1 MKKEQRMSDTY
12 LPGDTRQRI
21 QDLIKNRKITQA
33 ELAKRVGLSNSALSR
48 YLQGGTKNLGDG
60 FIIRI
65 AKYFDV
71 STDFLLGETDIPD
84 RKNYDIEELGLSAE
98 TAKLLY
104 TGKVDTSVLN
114 QLVEHPRF
122 PQLLLLLA
130 RYRDETM
137 IAGINAMNQIL
148 TFMRSLTLDQ
158 ANLHPEDAVAAKNAA
173 QNLKLLATPPIT
185 ADTNTIQNLFMQI
198 VRDIKKNAESNVE
211 EQQAVTAEVLK
222 QMRENLVKD
231 GEAVDLSKLTAED
244 LTVAV
249 MKTISEAGIPEEKLT
264 SLSASFVLPLS
275 FPFQAPCRGS
285 SSQASARSIR
295 TIQPQAGY
303 ILQGNRRSSGRPF
316 LS

>member
-1 MKKEQRMSDTY
+1 MSDTY

-33 ELAKRVGLSNSALSR
+33 ELAERVGLSSSTLSR
-48 YLQGGTKNLGDG
+48 YLQGRTANLGDG

-71 STDFLLGETDIPD
+71 STDFLLGETDIPE

-104 TGKVDTSVLN
+104 TGKVDASVLN

-158 ANLHPEDAVAAKNAA
+158 ANLHPENAVAAKNAV
-173 QNLKLLATPPIT
+173 QDLKQLATPPIT

-198 VRDIKKNAESNVE
+198 VRDIKKNAESASE
-211 EQQAVTAEVLK
+211 SQQAVTTEVLK
-222 QMRENLVKD
+222 QLRENLVKD

-249 MKTISEAGIPEEKLT
+249 MKTISEAGIPEENLS
-264 SLSASFVLPLS
+264 SLSASFLDLLNALKEPDHDE
-275 FPFQAPCRGS
+275 
-285 SSQASARSIR
+285 
-295 TIQPQAGY
+295 
-303 ILQGNRRSSGRPF
+303 
-316 LS
+316 

>member
-1 MKKEQRMSDTY
+1 MSDTY

-33 ELAKRVGLSNSALSR
+33 ELAEKVGLSNSALSR
-48 YLQGGTKNLGDG
+48 YLQGRTTNLGDG

-84 RKNYDIEELGLSAE
+84 RKNYDIEELRLSAE

-104 TGKVDTSVLN
+104 TGKVDASVLN
-114 QLVEHPRF
+114 QLIEHPRF

-148 TFMRSLTLDQ
+148 TFIRSLTLDQ
-158 ANLHPEDAVAAKNAA
+158 ANLHPEDADTVKNAA
-173 QNLKLLATPPIT
+173 QDLRLLATPPVT

-198 VRDIKKNAESNVE
+198 VRDIKKNAESASE
-211 EQQAVTAEVLK
+211 AQQAATTEVLK
-222 QMRENLVKD
+222 LLRENLTKD
-231 GEAVDLSKLTAED
+231 GESVDLSKLTGED

-264 SLSASFVLPLS
+264 SLGASFLDLLNALKEPDHDE
-275 FPFQAPCRGS
+275 
-285 SSQASARSIR
+285 
-295 TIQPQAGY
+295 
-303 ILQGNRRSSGRPF
+303 
-316 LS
+316 

>member
-1 MKKEQRMSDTY
+1 MPDTY

-33 ELAKRVGLSNSALSR
+33 ELAEKVGLSNSALSR

-60 FIIRI
+60 YIIRI

-104 TGKVDTSVLN
+104 TGKVDASVLN

-137 IAGINAMNQIL
+137 IAGINAMNQVMN
-148 TFMRSLTLDQ
+148 FSRSFLIGQ
-158 ANLHPEDAVAAKNAA
+158 AKLRPEDAEAAGEAAKTL
-173 QNLKLLATPPIT
+173 QLLGTPTVT
-185 ADTNTIQNLFMQI
+185 ADTNAIQTLFMQI
-198 VRDIKKNAESNVE
+198 ARDIKKNAESTAE
-211 EQQAVTAEVLK
+211 EKQKATAEVLN
-222 QMRENLVKD
+222 RLRANLTKD

-244 LTVAV
+244 VTAAV
-249 MKTISEAGIPEEKLT
+249 MKTISEAGIPEEKLS
-264 SLSASFVLPLS
+264 SLGV
-275 FPFQAPCRGS
+275 G
-285 SSQASARSIR
+285 
-295 TIQPQAGY
+295 
-303 ILQGNRRSSGRPF
+303 F
-316 LS
+316 LDLLNALKEPNHDE

>member
-1 MKKEQRMSDTY
+1 MSNTY

-21 QDLIKNRKITQA
+21 QDLIKSRKITQA
-33 ELAKRVGLSNSALSR
+33 ELAESIGLSSSTLSR
-48 YLQGGTKNLGDG
+48 YLQGRTTNLGDG

-104 TGKVDTSVLN
+104 TGKVDASVLN

-137 IAGINAMNQIL
+137 IAGINAMNQFL

-158 ANLHPEDAVAAKNAA
+158 ANLHPEKSVAAKNVAKD
-173 QNLKLLATPPIT
+173 LKLLATPPVT

-198 VRDIKKNAESNVE
+198 VRDIKKNAESNAN

-222 QMRENLVKD
+222 QLRENLTKD
-231 GEAVDLSKLTAED
+231 GEAVNLSTISAED
-244 LTVAV
+244 LTTAV
-249 MKTISEAGIPEEKLT
+249 MKTIAAAGIPEEKLS
-264 SLSASFVLPLS
+264 SLGDSFLNLLNNLKDPD
-275 FPFQAPCRGS
+275 
-285 SSQASARSIR
+285 
-295 TIQPQAGY
+295 Y
-303 ILQGNRRSSGRPF
+303 DK
-316 LS
+316 

>member
-1 MKKEQRMSDTY
+1 MKKDQLMSDTY

-33 ELAKRVGLSNSALSR
+33 ELAERVGLSSSTLSR
-48 YLQGGTKNLGDG
+48 YLQGRTANLGDG

-71 STDFLLGETDIPD
+71 STDFLLGETDIPE

-98 TAKLLY
+98 TTKLLY
-104 TGKVDTSVLN
+104 TGKVDASVLN

-158 ANLHPEDAVAAKNAA
+158 ANLHPENAVAAKNAV
-173 QNLKLLATPPIT
+173 QDLKQLATPPIT

-198 VRDIKKNAESNVE
+198 VRDIKKNAESASE
-211 EQQAVTAEVLK
+211 SQQAVTTEVLK
-222 QMRENLVKD
+222 QLRENLVKD

-249 MKTISEAGIPEEKLT
+249 MKTISEAGIPEENLS
-264 SLSASFVLPLS
+264 SLSASFLDLLNALKEPDHDE
-275 FPFQAPCRGS
+275 
-285 SSQASARSIR
+285 
-295 TIQPQAGY
+295 
-303 ILQGNRRSSGRPF
+303 
-316 LS
+316 

>member
-1 MKKEQRMSDTY
+1 MSNTY

-21 QDLIKNRKITQA
+21 QDLIKSRKITQA
-33 ELAKRVGLSNSALSR
+33 ELAERVGLSSSTFSR
-48 YLQGGTKNLGDG
+48 YLQGRTANLGDG

-71 STDFLLGETDIPD
+71 STDFLLGETDIPG

-98 TAKLLY
+98 TAKLLF
-104 TGKVDTSVLN
+104 TGKVDASVLN

-130 RYRDETM
+130 QYRDETM
-137 IAGINAMNQIL
+137 IAGINAMNQFL

-158 ANLHPEDAVAAKNAA
+158 ANLHPENSVAAKNAA
-173 QNLKLLATPPIT
+173 QDLKLLATPPVT

-198 VRDIKKNAESNVE
+198 VRDIKKNAESNAN
-211 EQQAVTAEVLK
+211 EQQAATAEVLK
-222 QMRENLVKD
+222 QLRENLTKD

-264 SLSASFVLPLS
+264 SLGASFLDLLNALKEPDHDK
-275 FPFQAPCRGS
+275 
-285 SSQASARSIR
+285 
-295 TIQPQAGY
+295 
-303 ILQGNRRSSGRPF
+303 
-316 LS
+316 

>member
-1 MKKEQRMSDTY
+1 MSDTY

-33 ELAKRVGLSNSALSR
+33 ELAEKVGLSNSALSR
-48 YLQGGTKNLGDG
+48 YLQGRTTNLGDG

-84 RKNYDIEELGLSAE
+84 RKNYDIAELGLSAE

-104 TGKVDTSVLN
+104 TGKVDASVLN
-114 QLVEHPRF
+114 QLIEHPRF

-148 TFMRSLTLDQ
+148 TFIRSLTLDQ
-158 ANLHPEDAVAAKNAA
+158 ANLHPEDADAAKNAA
-173 QNLKLLATPPIT
+173 QDLRLLATPPVT

-198 VRDIKKNAESNVE
+198 VRDIKKNAESASE
-211 EQQAVTAEVLK
+211 AQQAATTEVLK
-222 QMRENLVKD
+222 LLRENLTKD
-231 GEAVDLSKLTAED
+231 GESVDLSKLTAED

-264 SLSASFVLPLS
+264 SLGASFLDLLNALKEPDHDE
-275 FPFQAPCRGS
+275 
-285 SSQASARSIR
+285 
-295 TIQPQAGY
+295 
-303 ILQGNRRSSGRPF
+303 
-316 LS
+316 

>member
-1 MKKEQRMSDTY
+1 MSDTY

-33 ELAKRVGLSNSALSR
+33 ELAEKVGLSNSALSR
-48 YLQGGTKNLGDG
+48 YLQGRTTNLGDG

-84 RKNYDIEELGLSAE
+84 RKNYDIEELRLSAE

-104 TGKVDTSVLN
+104 TGKVDASVLN
-114 QLVEHPRF
+114 QLIEHPRF

-148 TFMRSLTLDQ
+148 TFIRSLTLDQ
-158 ANLHPEDAVAAKNAA
+158 ANLHPEDAVAVKNAT
-173 QNLKLLATPPIT
+173 QDLRLLATPPVT

-198 VRDIKKNAESNVE
+198 VRDIKKNAESASE
-211 EQQAVTAEVLK
+211 AQQAATTEVLK
-222 QMRENLVKD
+222 LLRENLTKD
-231 GEAVDLSKLTAED
+231 GESVDLSKLTAED

-264 SLSASFVLPLS
+264 SLGASFLDLLNALKEPDHDE
-275 FPFQAPCRGS
+275 
-285 SSQASARSIR
+285 
-295 TIQPQAGY
+295 
-303 ILQGNRRSSGRPF
+303 
-316 LS
+316 

>member
-1 MKKEQRMSDTY
+1 MSNIY

-21 QDLIKNRKITQA
+21 QDLIKSRKITQA
-33 ELAKRVGLSNSALSR
+33 ELAERVGLSSSTLSR
-48 YLQGGTKNLGDG
+48 YLQGRTANLGDG

-84 RKNYDIEELGLSAE
+84 RKNYDIAELGLSAE

-104 TGKVDTSVLN
+104 TGKVDASVLN

-148 TFMRSLTLDQ
+148 TFIRSLTLDQ
-158 ANLHPEDAVAAKNAA
+158 ANLHPEDAVAVKNAT
-173 QNLKLLATPPIT
+173 QDLKLLATPPVT

-198 VRDIKKNAESNVE
+198 VRDIKKNAESNAN
-211 EQQAVTAEVLK
+211 EQQAATAEVLK
-222 QMRENLVKD
+222 QLRENLTKD
-231 GEAVDLSKLTAED
+231 GEAVNLSTISAED
-244 LTVAV
+244 LTTAV
-249 MKTISEAGIPEEKLT
+249 INTIAAAGIPEEKLS
-264 SLSASFVLPLS
+264 SLGDSFLNLLNNLKDPD
-275 FPFQAPCRGS
+275 
-285 SSQASARSIR
+285 
-295 TIQPQAGY
+295 Y
-303 ILQGNRRSSGRPF
+303 DK
-316 LS
+316 

>member
-1 MKKEQRMSDTY
+1 MSNIY

-21 QDLIKNRKITQA
+21 QDLIKSRRITQA
-33 ELAKRVGLSNSALSR
+33 ELAERVGLSSSTLSR
-48 YLQGGTKNLGDG
+48 YLQGRTANLGDG

-84 RKNYDIEELGLSAE
+84 RKNYDIAELGLSAE

-104 TGKVDTSVLN
+104 TGKVDASVLN

-148 TFMRSLTLDQ
+148 TFIRSLTLDQ
-158 ANLHPEDAVAAKNAA
+158 ANLHPEDAVAVKNAT
-173 QNLKLLATPPIT
+173 QDLKLLATPPVT

-198 VRDIKKNAESNVE
+198 VRDIKKNAESNAN
-211 EQQAVTAEVLK
+211 EQQAATAEVLK
-222 QMRENLVKD
+222 QLRENLTKD
-231 GEAVDLSKLTAED
+231 GEAVNLSTISAED
-244 LTVAV
+244 LTTAV
-249 MKTISEAGIPEEKLT
+249 INTIAAAGIPEEKLS
-264 SLSASFVLPLS
+264 SLGDSFLNLLNNLKDPD
-275 FPFQAPCRGS
+275 
-285 SSQASARSIR
+285 
-295 TIQPQAGY
+295 Y
-303 ILQGNRRSSGRPF
+303 DK
-316 LS
+316 

>member
-1 MKKEQRMSDTY
+1 MSDTY

-33 ELAKRVGLSNSALSR
+33 ELAEKVGLSNSALSR
-48 YLQGGTKNLGDG
+48 YLQGRTTNLGDG

-84 RKNYDIEELGLSAE
+84 RKNYDIAELGLSAE
-98 TAKLLY
+98 SAKLLY
-104 TGKVDTSVLN
+104 TGKVDASVLN

-148 TFMRSLTLDQ
+148 TFIRSLTLDQ
-158 ANLHPEDAVAAKNAA
+158 ANLHPEDAVAVKNAT
-173 QNLKLLATPPIT
+173 QDLKLLATPPVT

-198 VRDIKKNAESNVE
+198 VRDIKKNAESNAN
-211 EQQAVTAEVLK
+211 EQQAATAEVLK
-222 QMRENLVKD
+222 QLRENLTKD
-231 GEAVDLSKLTAED
+231 GEAVNLSTISAED
-244 LTVAV
+244 LTTAV
-249 MKTISEAGIPEEKLT
+249 INTIAAAGIPEEKLS
-264 SLSASFVLPLS
+264 SLGDSFLNLLNNLKDPD
-275 FPFQAPCRGS
+275 
-285 SSQASARSIR
+285 
-295 TIQPQAGY
+295 Y
-303 ILQGNRRSSGRPF
+303 DK
-316 LS
+316 

>member
-1 MKKEQRMSDTY
+1 MSDTY

-21 QDLIKNRKITQA
+21 QDLIKSRKITQA
-33 ELAKRVGLSNSALSR
+33 ELAERVGLSSSTLSR
-48 YLQGGTKNLGDG
+48 YLQGRTTNLGDG

-98 TAKLLY
+98 TAKLLF
-104 TGKVDTSVLN
+104 TGKVDASVLN

-148 TFMRSLTLDQ
+148 TSMRSLTLDQ
-158 ANLHPEDAVAAKNAA
+158 ANLHPENSVAAKNAA
-173 QNLKLLATPPIT
+173 QDLKMLATPPVT

-198 VRDIKKNAESNVE
+198 VRDIKKNAESNAE
-211 EQQAVTAEVLK
+211 EQQAATAEVLK
-222 QMRENLVKD
+222 QLRENLTKN
-231 GEAVDLSKLTAED
+231 GEVVDLSKMSAED
-244 LTVAV
+244 LTAAV
-249 MKTISEAGIPEEKLT
+249 MKTIAAAGIPEEKLS
-264 SLSASFVLPLS
+264 SLSDSFLDLLNTLKDPD
-275 FPFQAPCRGS
+275 
-285 SSQASARSIR
+285 
-295 TIQPQAGY
+295 Y
-303 ILQGNRRSSGRPF
+303 DK
-316 LS
+316 

>member
-1 MKKEQRMSDTY
+1 MSDTY

>member
-1 MKKEQRMSDTY
+1 MKKNQLMSDTY

-21 QDLIKNRKITQA
+21 QDLIKSRKITQA
-33 ELAKRVGLSNSALSR
+33 ELAERVGLSSSTLSR
-48 YLQGGTKNLGDG
+48 YLQGRTANLGDG

-84 RKNYDIEELGLSAE
+84 RKNYDIAELGLSAE

-104 TGKVDTSVLN
+104 TGKVDASVLN

-158 ANLHPEDAVAAKNAA
+158 AYIHSENTDAANLAA
-173 QNLKLLATPPIT
+173 QDLKLLATPPVT

-198 VRDIKKNAESNVE
+198 VRDIKKNAESNAN
-211 EQQAVTAEVLK
+211 EQQAATAEVLK
-222 QMRENLVKD
+222 QLRENLVKD

-264 SLSASFVLPLS
+264 SLSARLSSYSLLPATLS
-275 FPFQAPCRGS
+275 
-285 SSQASARSIR
+285 ASGWDRSWK
-295 TIQPQAGY
+295 
-303 ILQGNRRSSGRPF
+303 S
-316 LS
+316 

>member
-1 MKKEQRMSDTY
+1 MSDTY

-33 ELAKRVGLSNSALSR
+33 ELAEKVGLSNSALSR
-48 YLQGGTKNLGDG
+48 YLQGRTTNLGDG

-84 RKNYDIEELGLSAE
+84 RKNYDIEELRLSAE

-104 TGKVDTSVLN
+104 TGKVDASVLN
-114 QLVEHPRF
+114 QLIEHPRF

-148 TFMRSLTLDQ
+148 TFIRSLTLDQ
-158 ANLHPEDAVAAKNAA
+158 ANLHPEDAVAVKNAT
-173 QNLKLLATPPIT
+173 QDLKLLATPPVT

-198 VRDIKKNAESNVE
+198 VRDIKKNAESASE
-211 EQQAVTAEVLK
+211 AQQAATTEVLK
-222 QMRENLVKD
+222 LLRENLTKD
-231 GEAVDLSKLTAED
+231 GESVDLSKLTAED

-264 SLSASFVLPLS
+264 SLGASFLDLLNALKEPDHDE
-275 FPFQAPCRGS
+275 
-285 SSQASARSIR
+285 
-295 TIQPQAGY
+295 
-303 ILQGNRRSSGRPF
+303 
-316 LS
+316 

>member
-1 MKKEQRMSDTY
+1 MKKEQLMSDTY

-264 SLSASFVLPLS
+264 SLSASFLDLLNALKEPDHDE
-275 FPFQAPCRGS
+275 
-285 SSQASARSIR
+285 
-295 TIQPQAGY
+295 
-303 ILQGNRRSSGRPF
+303 
-316 LS
+316 

>member
-1 MKKEQRMSDTY
+1 MSDTY

-33 ELAKRVGLSNSALSR
+33 ELAERVGLSSSTLSR
-48 YLQGGTKNLGDG
+48 YLQGRTANLGDG

-71 STDFLLGETDIPD
+71 STDFLLGETDIPE

-104 TGKVDTSVLN
+104 TGKVDASVLN

-158 ANLHPEDAVAAKNAA
+158 ANLHPENAVAAKNAV
-173 QNLKLLATPPIT
+173 QDLKQLATPPIT

-198 VRDIKKNAESNVE
+198 VRDIKKNAESASE
-211 EQQAVTAEVLK
+211 SQQAVTTEVLK
-222 QMRENLVKD
+222 QLRETLVKD

-249 MKTISEAGIPEEKLT
+249 MKTISEAGIPEENLS
-264 SLSASFVLPLS
+264 SLSASFLDLLNALKEPDHDE
-275 FPFQAPCRGS
+275 
-285 SSQASARSIR
+285 
-295 TIQPQAGY
+295 
-303 ILQGNRRSSGRPF
+303 
-316 LS
+316 

>member
-1 MKKEQRMSDTY
+1 MSDTY

-33 ELAKRVGLSNSALSR
+33 ELAERVGLSSSTLSR
-48 YLQGGTKNLGDG
+48 YLQGRTENLGDG

-71 STDFLLGETDIPD
+71 STDFLLGETDIPE

-104 TGKVDTSVLN
+104 TGKVDASVLN
-114 QLVEHPRF
+114 QLIEHPRF

-158 ANLHPEDAVAAKNAA
+158 ANLHPENAVAAKNAV
-173 QNLKLLATPPIT
+173 QDLKQLATPPIT

-198 VRDIKKNAESNVE
+198 VRDIKKNAESASE
-211 EQQAVTAEVLK
+211 SQQAVTTEVLK
-222 QMRENLVKD
+222 QLRENLVKD

-264 SLSASFVLPLS
+264 SLGASFLDLLNALKEPDHDE
-275 FPFQAPCRGS
+275 
-285 SSQASARSIR
+285 
-295 TIQPQAGY
+295 
-303 ILQGNRRSSGRPF
+303 
-316 LS
+316 

>member
-1 MKKEQRMSDTY
+1 MSDTY

-21 QDLIKNRKITQA
+21 HDLIKNRKITQA
-33 ELAKRVGLSNSALSR
+33 ELAEKVGLSNSALSR
-48 YLQGGTKNLGDG
+48 YLQGRTTNLGDG

-84 RKNYDIEELGLSAE
+84 RKNYDIEELRLSAE

-104 TGKVDTSVLN
+104 TGKVDASVLN
-114 QLVEHPRF
+114 QLIEHPRF

-148 TFMRSLTLDQ
+148 TFIRSLTLDQ
-158 ANLHPEDAVAAKNAA
+158 ANLHPEDSDTAKYAA
-173 QNLKLLATPPIT
+173 QDLRLLATPPVT

-198 VRDIKKNAESNVE
+198 VRDIKKNAESASE
-211 EQQAVTAEVLK
+211 AQQAATTEVLK
-222 QMRENLVKD
+222 LLRENLTKD
-231 GEAVDLSKLTAED
+231 GESVDLSKLTAED

-249 MKTISEAGIPEEKLT
+249 MKTISESGIPEEKLT
-264 SLSASFVLPLS
+264 SLGASFLDLLNALKEPDHDE
-275 FPFQAPCRGS
+275 
-285 SSQASARSIR
+285 
-295 TIQPQAGY
+295 
-303 ILQGNRRSSGRPF
+303 
-316 LS
+316 

>member
-1 MKKEQRMSDTY
+1 MPDTY

-33 ELAKRVGLSNSALSR
+33 ELAEKVGLSNSALSR

-60 FIIRI
+60 YIIRI

-104 TGKVDTSVLN
+104 TGKVDASVLN

-137 IAGINAMNQIL
+137 IAGINAMNQVMN
-148 TFMRSLTLDQ
+148 FSRSFLIGQ
-158 ANLHPEDAVAAKNAA
+158 AKLRPEDAEAAGEAAKTL
-173 QNLKLLATPPIT
+173 QLLGTPTVT
-185 ADTNTIQNLFMQI
+185 ADTNAIQTLFMQI
-198 VRDIKKNAESNVE
+198 ARDIKKNAESTAE
-211 EQQAVTAEVLK
+211 EKQKATAEVLN
-222 QMRENLVKD
+222 RLRANLTKD

-244 LTVAV
+244 VTAAV
-249 MKTISEAGIPEEKLT
+249 MKTISEEGIPEEKLS
-264 SLSASFVLPLS
+264 SLGV
-275 FPFQAPCRGS
+275 G
-285 SSQASARSIR
+285 
-295 TIQPQAGY
+295 
-303 ILQGNRRSSGRPF
+303 F
-316 LS
+316 LDLLNALKEPNHDE

>member
-1 MKKEQRMSDTY
+1 MSDTY

-33 ELAKRVGLSNSALSR
+33 ELAEKVGLSNSALSR
-48 YLQGGTKNLGDG
+48 YLQGRTTNLGDG

-84 RKNYDIEELGLSAE
+84 RKNYDIEELRLSAE

-104 TGKVDTSVLN
+104 TGKVDASVLN
-114 QLVEHPRF
+114 QLIEHPRF

-148 TFMRSLTLDQ
+148 TFIRSLTLDQ
-158 ANLHPEDAVAAKNAA
+158 ANLHPENAVAAKNAV
-173 QNLKLLATPPIT
+173 QDLKQLATPPIT

-198 VRDIKKNAESNVE
+198 VRDIKKNAESASE
-211 EQQAVTAEVLK
+211 AQQAATTEVLK
-222 QMRENLVKD
+222 LLRENLTKD
-231 GEAVDLSKLTAED
+231 GESVDLSKLTAED

-264 SLSASFVLPLS
+264 SLGASFLDLLNALKEPDHDE
-275 FPFQAPCRGS
+275 
-285 SSQASARSIR
+285 
-295 TIQPQAGY
+295 
-303 ILQGNRRSSGRPF
+303 
-316 LS
+316 

>member
-1 MKKEQRMSDTY
+1 MSDTY

-33 ELAKRVGLSNSALSR
+33 ELAEKVGLSNSALSR
-48 YLQGGTKNLGDG
+48 YLQGRTTNLGDG

-65 AKYFDV
+65 ANYFDV

-84 RKNYDIEELGLSAE
+84 RKNYDIEELRLSAE

-104 TGKVDTSVLN
+104 TGKVDASVLN
-114 QLVEHPRF
+114 QLIEHPRF

-148 TFMRSLTLDQ
+148 TFIRSLTLDQ
-158 ANLHPEDAVAAKNAA
+158 ANLHPEDAVAVKNAT
-173 QNLKLLATPPIT
+173 QDLKLLATPPVT

-198 VRDIKKNAESNVE
+198 VRDIKKNAESASE
-211 EQQAVTAEVLK
+211 AQQAATTEVLK
-222 QMRENLVKD
+222 LLRENLTKD
-231 GEAVDLSKLTAED
+231 GESVDLSKLTAED

-264 SLSASFVLPLS
+264 SLGASFLDLLNALKEPDHDE
-275 FPFQAPCRGS
+275 
-285 SSQASARSIR
+285 
-295 TIQPQAGY
+295 
-303 ILQGNRRSSGRPF
+303 
-316 LS
+316 